1 MSSSIEDLFVL
12 ATLEELLSFEDDD
25 DSDFFAEIVNDF
37 FTEADECLAGGEKSA
52 YGLFCCFFLYIFTVA
67 DMIKRFLPG
76 RNEGNCDACRDH
88 YHKLKGISRQIG
100 CRFVPELAEKMQA
113 SAEENDLVTIK
124 ALIPELSERY
134 SVVHAFLTDFIA
146 KRKQ

>member
-1 MSSSIEDLFVL
+1 MILTSLRKLSMISSRKRMSALPGGRGARTVSFV
-12 ATLEELLSFEDDD
+12 AYLL
-25 DSDFFAEIVNDF
+25 
-37 FTEADECLAGGEKSA
+37 
-52 YGLFCCFFLYIFTVA
+52 YFLYIFTVA
-67 DMIKRFLPG
+67 DIIKRFLPG

-113 SAEENDLVTIK
+113 SAEENDLETIK

-134 SVVHAFLTDFIA
+134 SVVHTFLTDFIA